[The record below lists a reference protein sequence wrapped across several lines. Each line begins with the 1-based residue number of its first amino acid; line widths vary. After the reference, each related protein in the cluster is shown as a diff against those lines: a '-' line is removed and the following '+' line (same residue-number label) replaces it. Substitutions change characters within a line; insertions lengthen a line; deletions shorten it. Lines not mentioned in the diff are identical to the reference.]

1 MLAGM
6 AATFEAPVAW
16 GDMDAFQHV
25 NNTVYL
31 RWFESA
37 RIELFLAAGLLDQ
50 MQTEGIAP
58 ILARSEIDY
67 RVPLRFPDR
76 VTATAH
82 VVSVGKTSFVLAYRV
97 TNAAGQLAAEGQTVL
112 VMMNYRTGERIAIT
126 ADLRRRLEA
135 ITPP

>member
-1 MLAGM
+1 MLAFM

-37 RIELFLAAGLLDQ
+37 RIELFLRASVLDR
-50 MQTEGIAP
+50 MESDGIGP

-67 RVPLRFPDR
+67 RIPLRFPDR

-82 VVSVGKTSFVLAYRV
+82 VVSIGKTSFVLGYRV
-97 TNAAGQLAAEGQTVL
+97 TNAAGQVAAEGQTVL
-112 VMMNYRTGERIAIT
+112 VMMNYRTSEKVAIGP
-126 ADLRRRLEA
+126 DLRRRLEA
-135 ITPP
+135 ITAP